1 MKKYYNKN
9 KRIREIRHIELQ
21 EKNIY
26 KIYYTKLN
34 VIYINDN
41 FDAAVYESKI
51 IVMRW
56 FGENGA
62 K

>member
-51 IVMRW
+51 IVMR
-56 FGENGA
+56 
-62 K
+62 